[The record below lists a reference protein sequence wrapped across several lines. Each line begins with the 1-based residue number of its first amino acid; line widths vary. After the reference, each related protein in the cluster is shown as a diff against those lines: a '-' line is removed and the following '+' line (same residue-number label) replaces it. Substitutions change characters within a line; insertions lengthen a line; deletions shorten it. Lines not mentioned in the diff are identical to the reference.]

1 MGNDFGASYEAV
13 KVVKYGPVGGLAV
26 TQPRLRKQGSNRE
39 PREARESINTYVCPS
54 LLRGGDLCIPIFRN
68 GTVENAAQTSSRYD
82 LSSQAEQ
89 RKREQYA
96 KSKNQDPSKS
106 LRSPAN

>member
-1 MGNDFGASYEAV
+1 MV
-13 KVVKYGPVGGLAV
+13 KVVKYVPVDGPSA
-26 TQPRLRKQGSNRE
+26 TQPRLRKQGSKRE

-54 LLRGGDLCIPIFRN
+54 SLRGGDFCIPIFGN
-68 GTVENAAQTSSRYD
+68 GTVENAAQSSSGYD

-96 KSKNQDPSKS
+96 KSKNQDSSKS